1 MLNSSSNIKLS
12 VDFLFLRFLQHF
24 FYIKDYFFLSLWPI
38 YSEVQNLVQNYNQYK
53 SQQFLEK

>member
-24 FYIKDYFFLSLWPI
+24 FYIKDYFF
-38 YSEVQNLVQNYNQYK
+38 EVFDLFILK
-53 SQQFLEK
+53 CKI